1 MEKRIL
7 KVLRIVFVIC
17 LAILLVEVFYLT
29 YVNFFKEKKSIYFD
43 AINAVTVGD
52 SNNYIVVGSNNNNDK
67 HYEKAKLA
75 KYNSKK
81 EKIFEVLYNKGY
93 NGAFFDVALDE
104 DNYVAVGSYEASDD
118 EHKAGTRKALIVKF
132 DNTGKILFDK
142 SFGVLDNSKFV
153 GIEVLNDGYLVVGQS
168 IYENTTLGFSNAGG
182 AYLVKLDK
190 SGNIIWR
197 SNYGGNKAAI
207 FNDVICAQGY
217 IYVSGRDSS
226 RVGLVNKY
234 DMDGNL
240 IKSTGYEYTDSLGF
254 TSLVAVDDGIVVS
267 GAKKTV
273 DDNNNSIVD
282 ALLVKYD
289 FDCNYISEKSY
300 DNGNMERFNRVIK
313 DSNGNL
319 LVVGNEALADTN
331 NDVNVLLYNG
341 IIGKYK
347 SDLSDIKLE
356 KYGEQR
362 DDHFTDVILVNND
375 YWVVGYSSYEDGSYL
390 SKFIVYSDALKVL
403 EVQ

>member
-104 DNYVAVGSYEASDD
+104 DSYVAVGSYEASDD

-254 TSLVAVDDGIVVS
+254 TSLVAVDDGIVVA

-300 DNGNMERFNRVIK
+300 DNGNMERFNIVIR

>member
-67 HYEKAKLA
+67 HYEKAKIA

-104 DNYVAVGSYEASDD
+104 DSYVAVGSYEASDD
-118 EHKAGTRKALIVKF
+118 EHKAGTRRALIVKF

-254 TSLVAVDDGIVVS
+254 TSLVAVDDGIVVA

-300 DNGNMERFNRVIK
+300 DNGNMERFNIVIR

>member
-43 AINAVTVGD
+43 AINAVTAGD
-52 SNNYIVVGSNNNNDK
+52 NNNYIVVGSNNNNDK
-67 HYEKAKLA
+67 HYEKAKIA

-104 DNYVAVGSYEASDD
+104 DSYVAVGSYEASDD
-118 EHKAGTRKALIVKF
+118 EHKVGTRRALIVKF

-254 TSLVAVDDGIVVS
+254 TSLVAVDDGIVVA

-300 DNGNMERFNRVIK
+300 DNGNMERFNRVIR

-331 NDVNVLLYNG
+331 NDVNILLYNG

>member
-29 YVNFFKEKKSIYFD
+29 YINLFKEKKSIYFD
-43 AINAVTVGD
+43 AINAVTAGD
-52 SNNYIVVGSNNNNDK
+52 NNTYIVVGSNNNNDK
-67 HYEKAKLA
+67 HYEKAKIA

-104 DNYVAVGSYEASDD
+104 DSYVAVGSYEASDD
-118 EHKAGTRKALIVKF
+118 EHKAGTRRALIVKF

-254 TSLVAVDDGIVVS
+254 TSLVAVDDGIVVA

-300 DNGNMERFNRVIK
+300 DNGNMERFNIVIR

>member
-93 NGAFFDVALDE
+93 NGAFFDVALDK
-104 DNYVAVGSYEASDD
+104 DNYVAVGSYEANDD
-118 EHKAGTRKALIVKF
+118 DHKAGTRRALIVKF

-153 GIEVLNDGYLVVGQS
+153 GIEVLDDGYLVVGQS

-190 SGNIIWR
+190 SGNIVWR

-240 IKSTGYEYTDSLGF
+240 VKSTGYEYTDSLGF
-254 TSLVAVDDGIVVS
+254 TSLVALDDGIVVA

>member
-1 MEKRIL
+1 
-7 KVLRIVFVIC
+7 
-17 LAILLVEVFYLT
+17 
-29 YVNFFKEKKSIYFD
+29 
-43 AINAVTVGD
+43 
-52 SNNYIVVGSNNNNDK
+52 
-67 HYEKAKLA
+67 
-75 KYNSKK
+75 
-81 EKIFEVLYNKGY
+81 
-93 NGAFFDVALDE
+93 
-104 DNYVAVGSYEASDD
+104 
-118 EHKAGTRKALIVKF
+118 
-132 DNTGKILFDK
+132 
-142 SFGVLDNSKFV
+142 
-153 GIEVLNDGYLVVGQS
+153 
-168 IYENTTLGFSNAGG
+168 
-182 AYLVKLDK
+182 
-190 SGNIIWR
+190 
-197 SNYGGNKAAI
+197 
-207 FNDVICAQGY
+207 
-217 IYVSGRDSS
+217 
-226 RVGLVNKY
+226 
-234 DMDGNL
+234 MDGNL

-254 TSLVAVDDGIVVS
+254 TSLVAVDDGIVVA

-300 DNGNMERFNRVIK
+300 DNGNMERFNIVIR

>member
-104 DNYVAVGSYEASDD
+104 DNYVAVGSYEACDD
-118 EHKAGTRKALIVKF
+118 EHKAGTRRALIVKF

>member
-67 HYEKAKLA
+67 HYEKAKIA

-132 DNTGKILFDK
+132 DSTGKILFDK

-153 GIEVLNDGYLVVGQS
+153 GIEVLDDGYLVVGQS

-254 TSLVAVDDGIVVS
+254 TSLVAVDDGVVVA

-300 DNGNMERFNRVIK
+300 DNGNMERFNRVIR

>member
-43 AINAVTVGD
+43 AINAVTAGD
-52 SNNYIVVGSNNNNDK
+52 NNNYIVVGSNNNNDK
-67 HYEKAKLA
+67 HYEKAKIA

-104 DNYVAVGSYEASDD
+104 DSYIAVGSYEASDD
-118 EHKAGTRKALIVKF
+118 EHKAGTRRALIVKF

-254 TSLVAVDDGIVVS
+254 TSLVAVDDGIVVA

-300 DNGNMERFNRVIK
+300 DNGNMERFNIVIR

>member
-93 NGAFFDVALDE
+93 NGAFFDVALDK

-118 EHKAGTRKALIVKF
+118 EHKAGTRRALIVKF

-168 IYENTTLGFSNAGG
+168 IYENTTLGFSNVGG

-240 IKSTGYEYTDSLGF
+240 VKSTGYEYTDSLGF
-254 TSLVAVDDGIVVS
+254 TSLVAVDDGIVVA

-300 DNGNMERFNRVIK
+300 DNGNMERFNIVIR

>member
-118 EHKAGTRKALIVKF
+118 EHKAGTRRALIVKF

>member
-104 DNYVAVGSYEASDD
+104 ASDD
-118 EHKAGTRKALIVKF
+118 EHKAGTRRALIVKF